1 MIESFSFGTIVIDG
15 EEISHD
21 LIIYPDRIDANW
33 WRVKAHSLELEDL
46 TEVFAFEP
54 EVLIVGT
61 GANGRMRFPD
71 ETQEHIKSGGIE
83 LFIADTG
90 HACEVYNELKDKK
103 KTVAVL
109 HLTC

>member
-21 LIIYPDRIDANW
+21 LIIYPDRMDTSW
-33 WRVKAHSLELEDL
+33 WRVKAHSLETEDL
-46 TEVFAFEP
+46 IDVLEYEP

-71 ETQEHIKSGGIE
+71 ETQERIRSKGIE
-83 LFIADTG
+83 LIIADTG
-90 HACEVYNELKDKK
+90 HASDLYNKLKNEK